1 MTADSVPRSR
11 VSTLVVYHQAVQTT
25 SNWYCVD
32 RAYDDSRLSTTVTG
46 EYTSS
51 LSPGSPTSNW
61 YCVDRAYDDSR
72 LCTTVTGEYTSSLS
86 SGSPKQHQIGTVLT
100 EHMMTADSVPR
111 SRVSTLVVY
120 HQAVQTTTNRYCV
133 DRAYDDSRLRAT
145 VTGEYTS
152 SLSSEGPTS
161 NRYCVDRA
169 YDDSRLR
176 PTVTGEYTSSLSPG
190 SPNNN
195 K

>member
-11 VSTLVVYHQAVQTT
+11 VSTLVVYHQTVQTT

-32 RAYDDSRLSTTVTG
+32 RAYDDSRLRTTVTG
-46 EYTSS
+46 ECTSS
-51 LSPGSPTSNW
+51 LSP
-61 YCVDRAYDDSR
+61 
-72 LCTTVTGEYTSSLS
+72 
-86 SGSPKQHQIGTVLT
+86 GSPKQHQIGTVLT

-120 HQAVQTTTNRYCV
+120 HQTVQTTPNRYCI
-133 DRAYDDSRLRAT
+133 DRAYDDSRLRTT

-152 SLSSEGPTS
+152 SLSS
-161 NRYCVDRA
+161 D
-169 YDDSRLR
+169 
-176 PTVTGEYTSSLSPG
+176 
-190 SPNNN
+190 SPNNI